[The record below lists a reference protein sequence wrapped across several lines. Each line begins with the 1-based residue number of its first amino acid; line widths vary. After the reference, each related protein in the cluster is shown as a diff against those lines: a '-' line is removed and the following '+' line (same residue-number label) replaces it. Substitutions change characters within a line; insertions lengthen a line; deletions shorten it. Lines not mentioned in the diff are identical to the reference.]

1 MPTAY
6 RIDPEAEI
14 VWSRAWG
21 VLTEC
26 DTAAHYRRLSAE
38 PAFRPTFRHFV
49 DLRAVVRM
57 DLSPSAIRDVA
68 KAGLF
73 APGAR
78 RAFLAPK
85 DIHYG
90 LSRMLQSFVEIEGSE
105 IGVFRSA
112 AEVAAWLGIPEE
124 TIDTPGLGE
133 PGSTTSD

>member
-6 RIDPEAEI
+6 RIDTEAEI

-21 VLTEC
+21 VLAQG
-26 DTAAHYRRLSAE
+26 DTAAHYRRLSAD
-38 PAFRPTFRHFV
+38 PAFRPTFRHLV
-49 DLRAVVRM
+49 DLRSVVRM

-90 LSRMLQSFVEIEGSE
+90 LSRMLQAFVEIEGSE
-105 IGVFRSA
+105 IGVFRTA
-112 AEVAAWLGIPEE
+112 AEAAAWLGIPEE
-124 TIDTPGLGE
+124 AIDMPGPGE